1 MSDGSELAARAS
13 HLELASN
20 LAGCFWLRDFLDART
35 LTHVLTWTASHCAF
49 GSYPFAESN
58 QVQPRRRPSILCI
71 EG

>member
-35 LTHVLTWTASHCAF
+35 LTPV
-49 GSYPFAESN
+49 SYTH
-58 QVQPRRRPSILCI
+58 L
-71 EG
+71 